1 MRIVGLVLI
10 LLVAAE
16 HLAFA
21 YVEMLAWE
29 DLGPKLF
36 KSFPPDLFEPTL
48 ALAANQGIYNAFLA
62 AGLIWSVFI
71 GDPVWK
77 WKVALFFLLCVV
89 VAGIVG
95 ALTVSYL
102 IFVVQS
108 VPALLAI
115 ATLYLGKARAA

>member
-1 MRIVGLVLI
+1 MRIVFLI
-10 LLVAAE
+10 LTLLVAAE

-21 YVEMLAWE
+21 YVEMFAWE

-71 GDPVWK
+71 SDAVWK
-77 WKVALFFLLCVV
+77 GNVALFFLSCVV

-115 ATLYLGKARAA
+115 AAHTFGKARTD